1 MGMEQFTMG
10 QLKWE
15 LDWDA
20 HDNIHRSGTQIEVEQ
35 HKWKWDDLRM
45 HNAPG

>member
-20 HDNIHRSGTQIEVEQ
+20 NNNIHGSGTQIEAEQ
-35 HKWKWDDLRM
+35 RKWKRDDLRM
-45 HNAPG
+45 HNALG